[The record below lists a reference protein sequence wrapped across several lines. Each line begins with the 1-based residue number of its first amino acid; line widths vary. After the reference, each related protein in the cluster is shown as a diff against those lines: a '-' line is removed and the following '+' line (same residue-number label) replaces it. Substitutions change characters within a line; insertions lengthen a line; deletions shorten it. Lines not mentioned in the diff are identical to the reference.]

1 MREEAREVTPDG
13 EAGARAGV
21 LAVGAAGDDTQ
32 TAPASHTG
40 LAPGGRIIGRRGQL
54 VPDWIARDALQRSR
68 RPTKVETR
76 PSRAPASARLEVLLD
91 ELLDVLERL
100 STERVT
106 PCLLCPNAG
115 NGGTDRHGATAEPLL
130 IRVEDAARMIGVGR
144 TRMFELVWS
153 NQIPSVRIGR
163 SVRIPRERLLRW
175 IEEHSS
181 DFTGDVDDDRAE
193 DY

>member
-13 EAGARAGV
+13 EAGARVGV
-21 LAVGAAGDDTQ
+21 LAVGAGGDTQ
-32 TAPASHTG
+32 TAPASHKG
-40 LAPGGRIIGRRGQL
+40 PAAGGRIIGRRGQL
-54 VPDWIARDALQRSR
+54 VPDWIAQEALQRSR

-115 NGGTDRHGATAEPLL
+115 SSGTDRHGATAQPLL
-130 IRVEDAARMIGVGR
+130 LRVEDAARMIGVGR

-153 NQIPSVRIGR
+153 NEIPSVRIGR

-175 IEEHSS
+175 IDEHSS
-181 DFTGDVDDDRAE
+181 DFTGDVDDDRAG

>member
-13 EAGARAGV
+13 EAGAGV
-21 LAVGAAGDDTQ
+21 AALAAGASGD
-32 TAPASHTG
+32 TAPVPARQEGSG
-40 LAPGGRIIGRRGQL
+40 PGGRIIGRRGQL
-54 VPDWIARDALQRSR
+54 LPDWIAQDALRRSQRPAR
-68 RPTKVETR
+68 VEMRP
-76 PSRAPASARLEVLLD
+76 PRAPASARLEVLLD

-115 NGGTDRHGATAEPLL
+115 NGGTDRHGATAEPPL

-153 NQIPSVRIGR
+153 NDVPSVRIGR
-163 SVRIPRERLLRW
+163 SVRIPRGDARPQPDQPDN
-175 IEEHSS
+175 EHE
-181 DFTGDVDDDRAE
+181 A
-193 DY
+193 